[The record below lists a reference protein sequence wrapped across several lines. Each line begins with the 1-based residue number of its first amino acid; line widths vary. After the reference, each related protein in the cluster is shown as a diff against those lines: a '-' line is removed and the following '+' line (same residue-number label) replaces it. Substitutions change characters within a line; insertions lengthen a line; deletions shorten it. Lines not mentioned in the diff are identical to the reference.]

1 MKSEHQKTI
10 YYATFFSCILLLCS
24 ACASRQAPTTQKEV
38 PTQVMPTSTLTVVP
52 TLAFTPTVTVT
63 STSVP
68 STDAS
73 SITPT
78 EESTDENRLSPEGPW
93 LVYKHA
99 DEQIFAINSDVNGR
113 TLLPFEMSAYAWSE
127 YAGSSAYPLLSW
139 FDESDDRL
147 FIYFFPELS
156 IKEEIDLLSCPEV
169 VEGCVLDEMN
179 DIAQTPRW
187 SPDGRYLA
195 FSAAIEG
202 PSTDLYVYDPRRE
215 SISRLTSGSN
225 QIGHFW
231 WSPDSRWIVHEEV
244 SHFHG
249 WCVEALWAAAVDGS
263 KTNWL
268 YTPPDTTSQSIAG
281 WLDDERFVSF
291 DHGMEG
297 NRNIRLVS
305 IEEGALAILF
315 PGYFTDVGYGFD
327 PSSGTFAFDPY
338 IGAPDTDLEE
348 SGIYYVS
355 VNSTTPTRVN
365 IEASFVREW
374 DEESQHFLTHSACPD
389 QPEGVLGFDIH
400 GVVSCI
406 PEMNGTYSPDHN
418 WYVDS
423 GDVIRL
429 YSAAGELVAELA
441 GSRWDAVIWR
451 PDSKGFVIFSRNGAR
466 YVGIEDVLEGNLEEE
481 PVVIDQGPFDLDS
494 LEITWVGE

>member
-1 MKSEHQKTI
+1 MVRKV
-10 YYATFFSCILLLCS
+10 LLLGHLFVLFLCS
-24 ACASRQAPTTQKEV
+24 ACASGQTATDQGEAPTQAT
-38 PTQVMPTSTLTVVP
+38 PTPTLTVVP
-52 TLAFTPTVTVT
+52 TLAFTPTVTATLTFAPPT
-63 STSVP
+63 SSP
-68 STDAS
+68 SS
-73 SITPT
+73 TPT
-78 EESTDENRLSPEGPW
+78 EEPTDENRLSPEDPW
-93 LVYKHA
+93 LVYQHA
-99 DEQIFAINSDVNGR
+99 DEQIFAINVDGSGR
-113 TLLPFEMSAYAWSE
+113 TLLPFVSNIYALRE
-127 YAGSSAYPLLSW
+127 YAGSSAHPVFSW
-139 FDESDDRL
+139 FDELDDRL
-147 FIYFFPELS
+147 VIYAFPELA
-156 IKEEIDLLSCPEV
+156 ILEEIDLLSCPEV
-169 VEGCVLDEMN
+169 VEGCVLDDMAN
-179 DIAQTPRW
+179 IAVSPRW
-187 SPDGRYLA
+187 SPNGRYLA

-202 PSTDLYVYDPRRE
+202 PSTDLYVYDTRRE

-225 QIGHFW
+225 QIGYFW
-231 WSPDSRWIVHEEV
+231 WSPDSRRIVHEEV

-281 WLDDERFVSF
+281 WLDDDRFVSF

-305 IEEGALAILF
+305 IEEGVLAILF

-338 IGAPDTDLEE
+338 IGAPGTDLEE

-374 DEESQHFLTHSACPD
+374 DEESQHFLTHTPCLD
-389 QPEGVLGFDIH
+389 QPEDVLGFDIH

-406 PEMNGTYSPDHN
+406 PERNGTYSPDHN

-429 YSAAGELVAELA
+429 HSAAGELVAELT

-451 PDSKGFVIFSRNGAR
+451 PDSNGFFIFSRNGAR

-481 PVVIDQGPFDLDS
+481 PVVIDQGPFDLES
-494 LEITWVGE
+494 LDITWVGK